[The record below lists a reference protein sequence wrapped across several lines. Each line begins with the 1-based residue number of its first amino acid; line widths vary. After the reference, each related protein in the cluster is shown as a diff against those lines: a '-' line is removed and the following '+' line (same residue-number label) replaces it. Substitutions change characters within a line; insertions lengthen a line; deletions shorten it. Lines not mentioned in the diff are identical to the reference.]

1 MTTAMYRHI
10 ERQIDKAGFDQTS
23 DLARR
28 IEDGPNLTKAERIM
42 LGDKLVARLRTIV
55 LDAIVREA
63 ATP

>member
-1 MTTAMYRHI
+1 VTTAMFNHI
-10 ERQIDKAGFDQTS
+10 TRQIDKASFDQTS

-42 LGDKLVARLRTIV
+42 LSGKLADRLR
-55 LDAIVREA
+55 AIAGVA